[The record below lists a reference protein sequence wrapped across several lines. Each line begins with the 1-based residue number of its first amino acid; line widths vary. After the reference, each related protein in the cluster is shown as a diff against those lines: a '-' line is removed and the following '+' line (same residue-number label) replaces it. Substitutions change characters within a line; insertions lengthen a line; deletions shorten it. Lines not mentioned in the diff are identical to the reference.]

1 MTRVLPKFL
10 ALASKYNI
18 SVTYFCESW
27 NLGIYPDA
35 VKSIADAGHEVAWHA
50 WQHEAW
56 GKECKDA
63 EVERGNFEQS
73 FAAMRDFVGEEG
85 KGKGMAMYSGFRPPG
100 GTIHGDRTLR
110 MCREFGLGYISPAAE
125 SGATVPLPAA
135 DNGRKT
141 SERRRDDS
149 IIVLPFR
156 WRTVDAYYYMDAFSK
171 LREMK
176 GELPSGA
183 QPPSVLVEAFK
194 QQIDTAIEE
203 GGFVSF
209 LFHPFLTD
217 SEERLDAMEEVMTY
231 LKAKRDAG
239 EIWLAPCRDVEA
251 EVRKNPTLLGTDPG
265 WDDSSWL

>member
-10 ALASKYNI
+10 ALASRYNV

-27 NLGIYPDA
+27 NLGVYPDA

-56 GKECKDA
+56 GKECRDP
-63 EVERGNFEQS
+63 EVERANFERS
-73 FAAMRDFVGEEG
+73 FTAMREFSGEQG
-85 KGKGMAMYSGFRPPG
+85 KGRGLEMYSGFRPPG
-100 GTIHGDRTLR
+100 GRIHGDRTLR
-110 MCREFGLGYISPAAE
+110 MCREFRLRYISPAAE
-125 SGATVPLPAA
+125 SGAVVPLPTP
-135 DNGRKT
+135 N
-141 SERRRDDS
+141 RDGSAEKEEDS
-149 IIVLPFR
+149 IVVLPFR

-176 GELPSGA
+176 GELPSAA
-183 QPPSVLVEAFK
+183 QPPSVLVEGFK
-194 QQIDTAIEE
+194 RQIDTAIEE

-217 SEERLDAMEEVMTY
+217 SDERLDAMEEVMAY
-231 LKAKRDAG
+231 LKSKRDAA

-251 EVRKNPTLLGTDPG
+251 EVRKNPALLGTDPG
-265 WDDSSWL
+265 WDDSSWR